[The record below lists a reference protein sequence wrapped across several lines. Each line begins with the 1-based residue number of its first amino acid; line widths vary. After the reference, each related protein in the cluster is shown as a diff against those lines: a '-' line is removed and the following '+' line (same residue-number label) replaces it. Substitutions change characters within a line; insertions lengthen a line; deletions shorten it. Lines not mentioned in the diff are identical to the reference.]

1 MMKYLSHLPNT
12 FPIWSKRRSRTPVVV
27 FAKEKRNEIET
38 GITIWSRFILHDFRL
53 IMSESY
59 FRSLDACYIYTNQ
72 TAFVR
77 SNLCATCFFQVRH
90 KVVDNLSKLM
100 YKFFHIGITSSVT
113 YSACT
118 F

>member
-1 MMKYLSHLPNT
+1 
-12 FPIWSKRRSRTPVVV
+12 
-27 FAKEKRNEIET
+27 
-38 GITIWSRFILHDFRL
+38 
-53 IMSESY
+53 MSESY

-100 YKFFHIGITSSVT
+100 YKFFHIGIISSVT

-118 F
+118 LKFFYSNLRTRSPGGGGGGTPIHYLYGYVPPKGVVILKLLV